1 MFFINRSLST
11 NPIMTAIVISI
22 IAHVCVNS
30 SDRSSTTATIV
41 VVMVSINIKFI
52 TNYCGSYQY

>member
-1 MFFINRSLST
+1 MNLSMSA
-11 NPIMTAIVISI
+11 NPTMTTIIISI
-22 IAHVCVNS
+22 IANVCVNN

-41 VVMVSINIKFI
+41 VVLVSINIKLI